1 MPSAIPANQEI
12 DALHERIAALEFEC
26 ADLRKRAEVPPDP
39 RGGPSRAERAADA
52 ALLRSEAKYRAVL
65 AALPDLIFRLDREGI
80 FLEYHSPS
88 AGDLYFP
95 EEQFVG
101 KPVGEVMPPEFA
113 QRVVEL
119 VQQTLAS
126 DEQQLYAYEMTID
139 GALRH
144 FEARFAV
151 SGPDEVVAVV
161 RNVTKRTRAE
171 AELKAKENLL
181 GAIVDSLPLW
191 LAVKD
196 REGRMLMVNR
206 RMAEECGVSER
217 DFVGLATME
226 LPHSTPQEKARIVE
240 LDRRVMATGEPI
252 DDPAVSVTL
261 PGGEVRTVHS
271 IITPLRDAQQNIAGV
286 VTISEDVSGRIRA
299 EHELREGA
307 ERYRRLV
314 EESLQGILVV
324 QDGTIV
330 FVNRA
335 EAEIFGYSAPQ
346 EMIGRRRNDH
356 IAPHELKRL
365 MGYLEAREAGEQAP
379 SHYAFQGLKK
389 DGTPIWVESV
399 AQVTTWEGKPATQSL
414 HIDITERKRAEQAL
428 RDSQERFTWIAE
440 HSPVMLYRYDSRRGA
455 IDRLEFSYISP
466 HAVKLTGFTP
476 EEIVGDPTLLTGRYH
491 PEDQA
496 DWRER
501 LEAVTREGKDWDQV
515 LRYRRKDG
523 EYIWIHTQT
532 WRNYLP
538 DGSVEGAGYWTDVT
552 ERKRAEAALA
562 ASEALLRGFLDNTPV
577 RVYLKDREGKYLMI
591 NRHYEVSTGFRR
603 EQVLGKTARDL
614 FPAETAAVYL
624 AHDREVRRQRKA
636 LQFEETDPRAD
647 GVRTFL
653 TQRFP
658 LFDAQGE
665 VEAVCGIS
673 TDITARKKAEQALAA
688 SEARIRNFTDSAP
701 AFLAHVDSE
710 GRYRFANAQYSK
722 FFGLPEAEIVGST
735 IEELLG
741 AEAYGMVRPHVEK
754 ALAGEEVAYEHA
766 LPLGDMGVR
775 DLDVR
780 YVPDRDDAGN
790 VIGFYVAVLDI
801 TARKQAE
808 RRLRENERLLQA
820 VFDALPIW
828 VTVKDRELRH
838 VMVNRRY
845 AEDTGCTTERY
856 PRIHALEVPYGTP
869 EERERVHG
877 YDIKVLETGEP
888 VDIEELPITLGD
900 GQQRIVRNI
909 NVPLRDDAGEVIG
922 LVGISEDV
930 TERKAVQRAL
940 EASERRL
947 RMIVEQVPGVIYRR
961 FGSTRG
967 EDRFAFVSPHA
978 EALTGYTPEEIY
990 ADPELMTGRYHPED
1004 IPRLHAFHKKIERE
1018 EPKRGSYSV
1027 ELRYRH
1033 KEGHYI
1039 WIRSN
1044 FKRTYQSDGA
1054 FEAVGVWMD
1063 ITEQKQAEIALRLS
1077 EERFHQM
1084 AENIPGTVF
1093 EFVQRADGRY
1103 AMPYMNRNGIDYM
1116 GLSPEQADEMKNDA
1130 AVVFQHMHP
1139 DEVGSFRQA
1148 LADSKRTLK
1157 PFDWEGRGQAATG
1170 EWRWLHGFAFPRDAG
1185 HGNTLWNGVIL
1196 DTTRRKRAE
1205 EALRESEE
1213 RFRGL
1218 AEGSLQGMLVHRDFE
1233 VLFCNGAAAEMF
1245 GYGSPERLLAAGSI
1259 APHIAPHER
1268 ERIERFASARLRG
1281 EAVTNRYE
1289 ADYVRADGQ
1298 PLTLEVLSQVIEWE
1312 ERPAIQSTLVDI
1324 TERK

>member
-1 MPSAIPANQEI
+1 
-12 DALHERIAALEFEC
+12 
-26 ADLRKRAEVPPDP
+26 
-39 RGGPSRAERAADA
+39 
-52 ALLRSEAKYRAVL
+52 
-65 AALPDLIFRLDREGI
+65 
-80 FLEYHSPS
+80 
-88 AGDLYFP
+88 
-95 EEQFVG
+95 
-101 KPVGEVMPPEFA
+101 
-113 QRVVEL
+113 
-119 VQQTLAS
+119 
-126 DEQQLYAYEMTID
+126 
-139 GALRH
+139 
-144 FEARFAV
+144 
-151 SGPDEVVAVV
+151 
-161 RNVTKRTRAE
+161 
-171 AELKAKENLL
+171 L

-191 LAVKD
+191 LAVND

-226 LPHSTPQEKARIVE
+226 LPHSTPHEKARIVE

-261 PGGEVRTVHS
+261 PGGEVRTVRS

-299 EHELREGA
+299 EQELREGA

-314 EESLQGILVV
+314 EESPQGVLVV
-324 QDGTIV
+324 EDGTIV

-356 IAPHELKRL
+356 IAPHELERL

-389 DGTPIWVESV
+389 DGTPIWVETV

-440 HSPVMLYRYDSRRGA
+440 HSPVMLYRYHSRKGA
-455 IDRLEFSYISP
+455 IDRLEFSYVSP
-466 HAVKLTGFTP
+466 HALKLTGFTP
-476 EEIVGDPTLLTGRYH
+476 EEILGDPTLLTGRYH

-501 LEAVTREGKDWDQV
+501 LDAVTREGNDWDQV
-515 LRYRRKDG
+515 LRYRRKNG

-562 ASEALLRGFLDNTPV
+562 ASEALLRGFLDNIPV

-877 YDIKVLETGEP
+877 YDLKVLETGEP

-900 GQQRIVRNI
+900 GQQRILHNI
-909 NVPLRDDAGEVIG
+909 KVPLRDDAGEVIG

-940 EASERRL
+940 EASEHRL

-961 FGSTRG
+961 FGSIRG
-967 EDRFAFVSPHA
+967 ENRFAFVSPHA

-1004 IPRLHAFHKKIERE
+1004 IPRLEAYHKKIERE

-1027 ELRYRH
+1027 EVRYRH

-1044 FKRTYQSDGA
+1044 FKRTYRPDGA

-1103 AMPYMNRNGIDYM
+1103 AMPYMNRIGIDYM
-1116 GLSPEQADEMKNDA
+1116 GLSPEQAEEMKDDA
-1130 AVVFQHMHP
+1130 TVVFQHMHP

-1205 EALRESEE
+1205 EALRESEQRHRSLVE
-1213 RFRGL
+1213 QAPDAFFMMDMDGRFLDVNRKACENLGYTREELLLMSVHEIQMRYDAETLRHRRARMVPGTPLVSQGL
-1218 AEGSLQGMLVHRDFE
+1218 HR
-1233 VLFCNGAAAEMF
+1233 
-1245 GYGSPERLLAAGSI
+1245 RK
-1259 APHIAPHER
+1259 
-1268 ERIERFASARLRG
+1268 
-1281 EAVTNRYE
+1281 
-1289 ADYVRADGQ
+1289 DGTTF
-1298 PLTLEVLSQVIEWE
+1298 P
-1312 ERPAIQSTLVDI
+1312 
-1324 TERK
+1324 